1 MKKYVIAG
9 IVLVILLSLIGGLLK
24 TNTRL
29 KEQVS
34 IEANNYKAELLA
46 KEGINRVLQLT
57 KDQFKNEQDSIMKKM
72 DSIIRENKIKDKT
85 IRQLEYSKQSIII
98 KDSIITKDSIIKE
111 GVNLDTTLLRSYYKL
126 QIGVKSPNIIRIDSL
141 VLENEHYVIFNSK
154 KETIRPKKCWPLRWF
169 QRKHTVIEVTIDDS
183 NPYVKSSNNKFIEI
197 IK

>member
-24 TNTRL
+24 TNARL

-111 GVNLDTTLLRSYYKL
+111 GVNLDTTLLRPYYKL

-154 KETIRPKKCWPLRWF
+154 RRQLNLRS
-169 QRKHTVIEVTIDDS
+169 VGL
-183 NPYVKSSNNKFIEI
+183 
-197 IK
+197 

>member
-24 TNTRL
+24 TNARL

-72 DSIIRENKIKDKT
+72 DSII
-85 IRQLEYSKQSIII
+85 SC
-98 KDSIITKDSIIKE
+98 
-111 GVNLDTTLLRSYYKL
+111 LLYTS
-126 QIGVKSPNIIRIDSL
+126 DAAD
-141 VLENEHYVIFNSK
+141 E
-154 KETIRPKKCWPLRWF
+154 
-169 QRKHTVIEVTIDDS
+169 
-183 NPYVKSSNNKFIEI
+183 
-197 IK
+197 